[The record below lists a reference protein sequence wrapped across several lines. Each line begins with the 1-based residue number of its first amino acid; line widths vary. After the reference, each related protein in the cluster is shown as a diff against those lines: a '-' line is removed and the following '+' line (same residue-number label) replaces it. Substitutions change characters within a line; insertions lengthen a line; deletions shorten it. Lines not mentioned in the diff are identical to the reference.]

1 GFYMPLSKQEII
13 KYYDDNRNKY
23 EKFSDRLRE
32 KLINELGNIDGLKVT
47 PIVQSRVKKRE
58 TFILKSLKKGY
69 KNLAKEFTDF
79 AALRIVTQD
88 LEEVEKVCNYIKNSY
103 KIDWK
108 NSADKKDLL
117 ATDQVG
123 YLSVHFIVSLDR
135 DALKAGE
142 NKPYKGLKAEIQ
154 VRTLL
159 QHAWA
164 ELTHDKIY
172 KSTENTDDKD
182 LIRRV
187 NLMAGLLELADIQFV
202 SINEEIR
209 KTQENLVDES
219 INVTS
224 LNLFMREN
232 FKESLFL
239 DIQQIIKELY
249 ENGIDTITKL
259 KGLLNKELLT
269 RLHEIEEVRVYD
281 GIIRNILIITDAE
294 KYFSS
299 KGSKKEISTTSM
311 YLYNQCN
318 LPIESLIEKYNVKIK
333 Q

>member
-1 GFYMPLSKQEII
+1 MSLSKEDII
-13 KYYDDNRNKY
+13 KYYDENCDKY
-23 EKFSDRLRE
+23 EKFAKRLDE
-32 KLINELGNIDGLKVT
+32 KLRNELGNIEGLKVK
-47 PIVQSRVKKRE
+47 PIVQNRIKKRE

-79 AALRIVTQD
+79 AALRIVAQD
-88 LEEVEKVCNYIKNSY
+88 LEDVEKVCNYIKNSY

-117 ATDQVG
+117 ETNKVG
-123 YLSVHFIVSLDR
+123 YLSVHFIVSFDR
-135 DALKAGE
+135 DSLKTGE

-172 KSTENTDDKD
+172 KSAEDTDDKD

-209 KTQENLVDES
+209 KTQEHLVDEP

-232 FKESLFL
+232 FNDSIFL
-239 DIQQIIKELY
+239 DVQQVIKELS
-249 ENGIDTITKL
+249 ENGVDTITQLKKL
-259 KGLLNKELLT
+259 LSKELLEKL
-269 RLHEIEEVRVYD
+269 REIEEVRVYD
-281 GIIRNILIITDAE
+281 GIIRNILIISDAE
-294 KYFSS
+294 KYFSAKS
-299 KGSKKEISTTSM
+299 TKKEISTTSM
-311 YLYNQCN
+311 NFYKQFN
-318 LPIESLIEKYNVKIK
+318 LPIDSLVQKYNIKINN
-333 Q
+333 